1 MQELLKAVTQ
11 DLNLLP
17 LNAPAIIAK
26 ISVAF
31 VCGWFVAL
39 IYRKTYRGPGY
50 SVSYTHT
57 LILLAMATAVV
68 IMVIGNNLA
77 RAFGL
82 VGAMSIVRFRH
93 AVKNTQD
100 IVYVFFALAIG
111 MAAGVGFYTIAITG
125 TLFIGLI
132 LWLLSRS
139 RTAAPAR
146 DDHLLQFNYRPG
158 TDRTPPYQAIL
169 DGHCRKATV
178 INVRSLGDQELVE
191 LSYYVRLKHKD
202 RGEELIRDLGR
213 VPGVQFVNLFFD
225 EEQI

>member
-1 MQELLKAVTQ
+1 MLNDLVASGERFELVDIMANVLIAF
-11 DLNLLP
+11 
-17 LNAPAIIAK
+17 AIGTAI
-26 ISVAF
+26 
-31 VCGWFVAL
+31 AL
-39 IYRKTYRGPGY
+39 IYRRTHRGFNY
-50 SVSYTHT
+50 SCSFVNT
-57 LILLAMATAVV
+57 LVLLPMITTVV
-68 IMVIGNNLA
+68 MMVIGNSLA

-100 IVYVFFALAIG
+100 IVYVFFALAVG

-132 LWLLSRS
+132 VWLLSRS
-139 RTAAPAR
+139 RAATPGR

-158 TDRTPPYQAIL
+158 QDKTPPYQVIL

-178 INVRSLGDQELVE
+178 INVRSLGDQDLME
-191 LSYYVRLKHKD
+191 LSYYVRLKHRD
-202 RGEELIRDLGR
+202 RGDELIRDLNR